1 MKKDLS
7 ALLNAAM
14 LVVNIG
20 GAPWERAELDRLVS
34 SSYDVVPE
42 PLTIK
47 DSTRYDPVDVL
58 NALFS
63 VWREVYEGGELGM
76 DGVRA
81 AVQRALVRQYDGDP
95 IASIDAGVDDYPIQ
109 AGDEFETA

>member
-20 GAPWERAELDRLVS
+20 GDPWGRAELDLLVTS
-34 SSYDVVPE
+34 AYDGVAE
-42 PLTIK
+42 PLAIK

-63 VWREVYEGGELGM
+63 VWREVYEGGELGL

-81 AVQRALVRQYDGDP
+81 AVQRALVHKYDGDP